1 MEPKSKAKQIKWNL
15 VSPIGCYKRYFHL
28 IVTNQLAIVGD
39 NLVGIGDKRK
49 RMVVCNVWHRGSN
62 FASYRKIADFLLV
75 LMSMTFVVI
84 NFLK

>member
-1 MEPKSKAKQIKWNL
+1 MELGKPNRLLQKIFSD
-15 VSPIGCYKRYFHL
+15 F
-28 IVTNQLAIVGD
+28 VTNQLAIVGD